1 MHKWKGMTFFPR
13 ADDRTVS
20 IEDLKLMFAMVKRR
34 KVSPIQFMMIH
45 WLGIFKRTGDIEYSS
60 LVTRIANNL
69 GLMENA
75 LVEYIPGGWP
85 YITTD
90 YFQQAQMVKGGKN
103 KGIIMIYHGRTTE
116 IPLPN
121 PGLGLY
127 VTNSLIVL
135 PSSAAV
141 GRSASARIDRAPPTH
156 YYGVDTAPQGPAYT
170 TYQTFD
176 HAGSSRG
183 F

>member
-75 LVEYIPGGWP
+75 LVEYIPGRV
-85 YITTD
+85 
-90 YFQQAQMVKGGKN
+90 A
-103 KGIIMIYHGRTTE
+103 IY
-116 IPLPN
+116 N
-121 PGLGLY
+121 Y
-127 VTNSLIVL
+127 
-135 PSSAAV
+135 
-141 GRSASARIDRAPPTH
+141 
-156 YYGVDTAPQGPAYT
+156 
-170 TYQTFD
+170 
-176 HAGSSRG
+176 
-183 F
+183 